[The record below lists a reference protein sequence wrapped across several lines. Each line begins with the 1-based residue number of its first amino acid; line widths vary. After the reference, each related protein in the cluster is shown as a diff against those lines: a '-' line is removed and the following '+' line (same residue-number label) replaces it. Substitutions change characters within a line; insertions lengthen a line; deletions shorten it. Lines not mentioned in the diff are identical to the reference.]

1 MSRRASPPS
10 CETAPGQNGVLRVAL
25 AQMNCRLGEVATNVG
40 RAAEL
45 RAQAQAGGADLVVFP
60 ELTVTGYCKGR
71 REDDLAMAP
80 DDDRLAQVV
89 GETSAVVGFV
99 ERPWYNAAAWWEGGR
114 LRHVHRK
121 LYLPSYGPWQE
132 GRHFTAGNDLQVI
145 DGVAILICNDAWHPA
160 LVELAVRRGAEVL
173 VVPANSA
180 RNELVDN
187 PSSWTDITRFYARM
201 LQVWVVFVNRVGVDA
216 GFSFWGG
223 SHVVDFDGR
232 VVAEAPGDVEAV
244 VIADLDLEALR
255 SRRRELPLLDD
266 PRLELLADGFSGLAR
281 PDLLH

>member
-1 MSRRASPPS
+1 M
-10 CETAPGQNGVLRVAL
+10 RVAL
-25 AQMNCRLGEVATNVG
+25 AQMNCRLGELAANVG

-45 RAQAQAGGADLVVFP
+45 RVEAQAAGADLVVFP
-60 ELTVTGYCKGR
+60 ELTVTGYCIDR
-71 REDDLAMAP
+71 RVADLAMAP
-80 DDDRLAQVV
+80 DDERLAQVT
-89 GETSAVVGFV
+89 GEMSAVVGFV
-99 ERPWYNAAAWWEGGR
+99 ERPSYNAAAWWEGGR

-132 GRHFTAGNDLQVI
+132 GRYFTPGDELRVV

-160 LVELAVRRGAEVL
+160 VVELAARSGAEVL

-180 RNELVDN
+180 RKELVDN
-187 PSSWTDITRFYARM
+187 PSSWRDITRFYARL

-232 VVAEAPGDVEAV
+232 VVAEAPEDVEALAT
-244 VIADLDLEALR
+244 ADLDLVALR
-255 SRRRELPLLDD
+255 RRRRELPLLDD
-266 PRLELLADGFSGLAR
+266 PRLDLLAGGFSGLVPPGIPHGKVSHR
-281 PDLLH
+281 